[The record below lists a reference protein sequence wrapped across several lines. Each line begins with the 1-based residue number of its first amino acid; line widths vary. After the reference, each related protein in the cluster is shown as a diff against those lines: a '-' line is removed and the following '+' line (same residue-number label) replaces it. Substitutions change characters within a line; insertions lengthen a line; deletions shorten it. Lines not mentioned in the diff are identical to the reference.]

1 MASTAGELRD
11 IATAFEEVDKA
22 LDKQDAA
29 IAELQRKL
37 AVVDRE
43 QKHMENLLTLFQDEM
58 REGFRRIREGLR

>member
-11 IATAFEEVDKA
+11 IATAFEEVDRT
-22 LDKQDAA
+22 LDKQNAA
-29 IAELQRKL
+29 IAEIQRKL
-37 AVVDRE
+37 ALVDRE

>member
-11 IATAFEEVDKA
+11 IATVFEEVDIA
-22 LDKQDAA
+22 LDKQNAA
-29 IAELQRKL
+29 IAELQRKQ